1 MASIPEIQV
10 GKMTETKEAMP
21 LLDEKGDAP
30 DAAVYRKIME
40 LAEEDPNADSYYPED
55 GNKL

>member
-21 LLDEKGDAP
+21 LLDENGDAP
-30 DAAVYRKIME
+30 DAAAYRKIME
-40 LAEEDPNADSYYPED
+40 LAEEDPNADSYYSEYE
-55 GNKL
+55 NKL

>member
-1 MASIPEIQV
+1 MASIPEIEV

-21 LLDEKGDAP
+21 LLDEKGYTP
-30 DAAVYRKIME
+30 AAAYHKIME

-55 GNKL
+55 EEKL